1 MKRKLFVAALV
12 LILAL
17 AMLPSFALADGPVAT
32 VNGVSY
38 NSVGEALTAA
48 LSAGSNVGTANI
60 QLLADIEGTA
70 DAGIQIPAGVTVV
83 IDLNGH
89 ALVGKNASSFV
100 VNYGNLTI
108 NDSTAAE
115 GDHGIGTGRI
125 YTTDIAAQGRAAV
138 VNYGTLVIN
147 GGIFG
152 DKNTD
157 KTDAND
163 VQRGNAVRNYGVA
176 TINGGAFTCCDNY
189 TNGGYAY
196 AIANGNEDYDNAAMT
211 INYATVYG
219 SINGL
224 IAADGGTLT
233 VKDGSYTLGD
243 GTETN
248 LWRVV
253 YTSGNGVVNIDGG
266 NYVRN
271 VNNSLAFFGN
281 YGNGAINVA
290 GGSFSNPKNNVIYVD
305 QGEVNISK
313 GNFENKLTAAAS
325 VTSVLVTG
333 GTFKNSEGL
342 DNFIS
347 KSATTSIDGSTTTV
361 TLKPSDD
368 AVASIERGD
377 QTLYYTSLNDAVAEA
392 RDGEMVEVLK
402 SISIDKALEI
412 KNNITIDGNGNT
424 VTANECVGLYIKAD
438 LRKLTVTDLTLKG
451 VLPEGS
457 LAGEGGTGSYMG
469 IGTYNDCFGV
479 GDLQLTNVT
488 IDGFSYG
495 LYFGINPSGSTTD
508 INNNPVSVTAN
519 NLTVQ
524 NCYIKGAY
532 FEKLTDSTFT
542 SCKFVNNGTD
552 EAKVESGFRTWM
564 CGVDINLKNGSYKDI
579 SFVGCTFTNN
589 GANSGTALLIK
600 ARDDSYGETTSLDG
614 VTVSG
619 CTFSG
624 NHGTAPVI
632 LGEPGKGNKTPVNVS
647 IQSDVKYTN
656 NVAAASNFTVT
667 FNSNGGTEY
676 ATQLVAAD
684 SEITLPT
691 PTKSGYIFLGWRCG
705 ENTYN
710 AGATVKVTAD
720 MAFSAVWGNLPDV
733 KPDTKPDQPV
743 VTEFPFYD
751 VAASAWYYDAV
762 KYVYDKG
769 LMDGVDT
776 HEFAPNA
783 TLTRAMVWTILA
795 RAEGVDTTGGASW
808 YAKAQEWAVAKGVSD
823 GENPN
828 AAITRQE
835 LVTMLY
841 RLAGSPTVTG
851 SLTAPDASSVSSW
864 AKDAMLWAMNLGL
877 VEGDENGAVTPTA
890 TATRAQAA
898 ALIMRYTAK

>member
-12 LILAL
+12 LILTL
-17 AMLPSFALADGPVAT
+17 AMLPSFALADGPLDQLKADIAAAPANGTETRVELTGNITDFKTDDIITIQEGQNIVLDMNGYTITVADDFSGRPLVNNGTLTMTGNGTIDSSDSMYGGLGAINNYGTLTIENGTYKGHIYANGAALYNRAGGTATINDGNFWGCAAVNSDGVIT
-32 VNGVSY
+32 VNGGTFETTSCNQTVDPTGKKHWAYCFISSGTLYFNDGNVTGVQGGLAINNGYAEVKGGTFKTTTCEHTPNGSASY
-38 NSVGEALTAA
+38 YALYIAGEEGEVEAHISGGTYTSAYQVAVLCGNDNPGGDGGINAKATAYISGGTFTGGTGVKGQA
-48 LSAGSNVGTANI
+48 LSAG
-60 QLLADIEGTA
+60 
-70 DAGIQIPAGVTVV
+70 
-83 IDLNGH
+83 
-89 ALVGKNASSFV
+89 
-100 VNYGNLTI
+100 
-108 NDSTAAE
+108 
-115 GDHGIGTGRI
+115 
-125 YTTDIAAQGRAAV
+125 
-138 VNYGTLVIN
+138 
-147 GGIFG
+147 
-152 DKNTD
+152 KNTGD
-157 KTDAND
+157 P
-163 VQRGNAVRNYGVA
+163 
-176 TINGGAFTCCDNY
+176 
-189 TNGGYAY
+189 
-196 AIANGNEDYDNAAMT
+196 
-211 INYATVYG
+211 
-219 SINGL
+219 L
-224 IAADGGTLT
+224 I
-233 VKDGSYTLGD
+233 
-243 GTETN
+243 
-248 LWRVV
+248 
-253 YTSGNGVVNIDGG
+253 
-266 NYVRN
+266 
-271 VNNSLAFFGN
+271 
-281 YGNGAINVA
+281 
-290 GGSFSNPKNNVIYVD
+290 
-305 QGEVNISK
+305 
-313 GNFENKLTAAAS
+313 
-325 VTSVLVTG
+325 TG
-333 GTFKNSEGL
+333 GTFSS
-342 DNFIS
+342 DVSTYVS
-347 KSATTSIDGSTTTV
+347 KSAAISTDSGKTVV
-361 TLKPSDD
+361 TLKPSDN
-368 AVASIERGD
+368 AVASVVKNG

-392 RDGEMVEVLK
+392 RDGETVEVLE
-402 SISIDKALEI
+402 STTISSALEI

-424 VTANECVGLYIKAD
+424 VTADKCVGLYIKAD

-451 VLPEGS
+451 VLPDGS
-457 LAGEGGTGSYMG
+457 LAGEGGTGSFMG
-469 IGTYNDCFGV
+469 IGTYNGCYGV

-488 IDGFSYG
+488 VDGFSYG
-495 LYFGINPSGSTTD
+495 LYFGKNPAGG
-508 INNNPVSVTAN
+508 IGPYNENPVSVTAN

-552 EAKVESGFRTWM
+552 ETKVESGFRTWM
-564 CGVDINLKNGSYKDI
+564 CGVDINLKNGSYKNI

-600 ARDDSYGETTSLDG
+600 ARDDGNYGKTTSLDG
-614 VTVSG
+614 ATVSG

-624 NHGTAPVI
+624 NNGTTPVVI
-632 LGEPGKGNKTPVNVS
+632 GEPNANNKTPVNVS
-647 IQSDVKYTN
+647 IQSDVKYTS

-691 PTKSGYIFLGWRCG
+691 PSKSGYIFLGWRCG

-733 KPDTKPDQPV
+733 KPDTKPDEPV

-795 RAEGVDTTGGASW
+795 RAEGVDTTGGSTW
-808 YAKAQEWAVAKGVSD
+808 YAKAQEWVVAKGVSD

>member
-17 AMLPSFALADGPVAT
+17 AMLPSFALADGPLYQLKADIAAAPTNGAETRVELIGNITDFKTDDIITIQEGQNIVLDMNGYTITVADDFSGRPLVNNGTLTMTGNGTIDSSDSMYGGLGAINNYGTLTIENGTYKGHIYANGAALYNRAGGTATINDGNFWGCAAVNSDGVIT
-32 VNGVSY
+32 VNGGTFETTSCNQTVDPTGKKHWAYCFISSGTLYFNDGNVTGVQGGLAINNGYAEVKGGTFKTTTCEHTPNGSASY
-38 NSVGEALTAA
+38 YALYIAGEEGEVEAHISGGTYTSAYQVAVLCGNDNPGGDGGINAKATAYISGGTFTGGTGVKGQA
-48 LSAGSNVGTANI
+48 LSAG
-60 QLLADIEGTA
+60 
-70 DAGIQIPAGVTVV
+70 
-83 IDLNGH
+83 
-89 ALVGKNASSFV
+89 
-100 VNYGNLTI
+100 
-108 NDSTAAE
+108 
-115 GDHGIGTGRI
+115 
-125 YTTDIAAQGRAAV
+125 
-138 VNYGTLVIN
+138 
-147 GGIFG
+147 
-152 DKNTD
+152 KNTGD
-157 KTDAND
+157 P
-163 VQRGNAVRNYGVA
+163 
-176 TINGGAFTCCDNY
+176 
-189 TNGGYAY
+189 
-196 AIANGNEDYDNAAMT
+196 
-211 INYATVYG
+211 
-219 SINGL
+219 L
-224 IAADGGTLT
+224 I
-233 VKDGSYTLGD
+233 
-243 GTETN
+243 
-248 LWRVV
+248 
-253 YTSGNGVVNIDGG
+253 
-266 NYVRN
+266 
-271 VNNSLAFFGN
+271 
-281 YGNGAINVA
+281 
-290 GGSFSNPKNNVIYVD
+290 
-305 QGEVNISK
+305 
-313 GNFENKLTAAAS
+313 
-325 VTSVLVTG
+325 TG
-333 GTFKNSEGL
+333 GTFSS
-342 DNFIS
+342 DVSTYVS
-347 KSATTSIDGSTTTV
+347 KSAAISTDSGKTVV
-361 TLKPSDD
+361 TLKPSDN
-368 AVASIERGD
+368 AVASVVKNG

-392 RDGEMVEVLK
+392 RDGETVEVLE
-402 SISIDKALEI
+402 STTISSALEI

-424 VTANECVGLYIKAD
+424 VTADKCVGLYIKAD
-438 LRKLTVTDLTLKG
+438 LSKLTVTDLTLKG

-457 LAGEGGTGSYMG
+457 LAGEGGTGSFMG
-469 IGTYNDCFGV
+469 IGTYNGCYGV

-495 LYFGINPSGSTTD
+495 LYFGKNPAGG
-508 INNNPVSVTAN
+508 NGPYNENPVSVTAN

-542 SCKFVNNGTD
+542 SCKFLNNGTD
-552 EAKVESGFRTWM
+552 DTKVESGFRTWM
-564 CGVDINLKNGSYKDI
+564 CGVDINLKNGSYKNI

-600 ARDDSYGETTSLDG
+600 ARDDGNYGETTSLDG
-614 VTVSG
+614 ATVSG
-619 CTFSG
+619 CTFAN
-624 NHGTAPVI
+624 NHGTTPVI

-647 IQSDVKYTN
+647 IQSDVKYTS

-676 ATQLVAAD
+676 ATQLVEAD
-684 SEITLPT
+684 SEIILPT
-691 PTKSGYIFLGWRCG
+691 PSKSGYIFLGWRCG

-795 RAEGVDTTGGASW
+795 RAEGVDTTGGSTW
-808 YAKAQEWAVAKGVSD
+808 YAKAQEWVVAKGVSD

>member
-48 LSAGSNVGTANI
+48 LSAGSNGGTANI

-115 GDHGIGTGRI
+115 GDHGVGTGRI
-125 YTTDIAAQGRAAV
+125 YTTDTDDQGRHAV

-157 KTDAND
+157 QTDAND

-271 VNNSLAFFGN
+271 CSTGYGFFGGDIN
-281 YGNGAINVA
+281 IFGGNFVEN
-290 GGSFSNPKNNVIYVD
+290 KHNNGIVID
-305 QGEVNISK
+305 SGNVNI
-313 GNFENKLTAAAS
+313 F
-325 VTSVLVTG
+325 G
-333 GTFKNSEGL
+333 GTFNSKVSISSNVPVLITGGDFSDFTGL
-342 DNFIS
+342 NSFVS
-347 KSATTSIDGSTTTV
+347 GAATTTTDSGKTVV
-361 TLKPSDD
+361 TLKPSDN
-368 AVASIERGD
+368 AVASVVKNG
-377 QTLYYTSLNDAVAEA
+377 QPLYYTSLNDAVAEA
-392 RDGEMVEVLK
+392 RDGETVEVLK

-424 VTANECVGLYIKAD
+424 VTADECVGLYIKAN
-438 LRKLTVTDLTLKG
+438 LSKLTVTELTLKG
-451 VLPEGS
+451 VLESGVQ
-457 LAGEGGTGSYMG
+457 ANDGTGSYMG

-479 GDLQLTNVT
+479 GALQLTNVT

-495 LYFGINPSGSTTD
+495 LYFGKNPAGG
-508 INNNPVSVTAN
+508 NGPYNENPVSVTAN

-552 EAKVESGFRTWM
+552 ETKVESGFRTWM
-564 CGVDINLKNGSYKDI
+564 CGVDINLKNGSYKNI

-600 ARDDSYGETTSLDG
+600 ARDDGNYGKTTSLDG
-614 VTVSG
+614 ATVSG
-619 CTFSG
+619 CTFTN
-624 NHGTAPVI
+624 NHGTTPVVI
-632 LGEPGKGNKTPVNVS
+632 GEPGKVNKTPVNVS

-676 ATQLVAAD
+676 ATQLVEAG

-691 PTKSGYIFLGWRCG
+691 PSKSGYIFLGWRCG

-795 RAEGVDTTGGASW
+795 RAEGVDTTGGSSW
-808 YAKAQEWAVAKGVSD
+808 YAKAQEWVVAKGVSD

-851 SLTAPDASSVSSW
+851 SLTAPDASGVSSW

>member
-17 AMLPSFALADGPVAT
+17 AMLPSFALADGPLDQLKADIAAAPANGTETRVELTGNITDFKTDDIITIQEGQNIVLDMNGYSITVADDFSGRPLVNNGTLTMTGNGTIDSSDSIYGGLGAINNFGTLTIENGTYKGHIYANGAALYNRAGGTATINDGNFWGCAAVNSDGVIT
-32 VNGVSY
+32 VNGGTFETTSCNQTVDPTGKKHWAYCFISSGTLYFNDGNVTGVQGGLAINNGYAEVKGGTFKTTTCEHTPNGSASY
-38 NSVGEALTAA
+38 YALYIAGEEGEVEAHISGGTYTSAYQVAVLCGNDNPGGDGGINAKATAYISGGTFTGGTGVKGQA
-48 LSAGSNVGTANI
+48 LSAG
-60 QLLADIEGTA
+60 
-70 DAGIQIPAGVTVV
+70 
-83 IDLNGH
+83 
-89 ALVGKNASSFV
+89 
-100 VNYGNLTI
+100 
-108 NDSTAAE
+108 
-115 GDHGIGTGRI
+115 
-125 YTTDIAAQGRAAV
+125 
-138 VNYGTLVIN
+138 
-147 GGIFG
+147 
-152 DKNTD
+152 KNTGD
-157 KTDAND
+157 P
-163 VQRGNAVRNYGVA
+163 
-176 TINGGAFTCCDNY
+176 
-189 TNGGYAY
+189 
-196 AIANGNEDYDNAAMT
+196 
-211 INYATVYG
+211 
-219 SINGL
+219 L
-224 IAADGGTLT
+224 I
-233 VKDGSYTLGD
+233 
-243 GTETN
+243 
-248 LWRVV
+248 
-253 YTSGNGVVNIDGG
+253 
-266 NYVRN
+266 
-271 VNNSLAFFGN
+271 
-281 YGNGAINVA
+281 
-290 GGSFSNPKNNVIYVD
+290 
-305 QGEVNISK
+305 
-313 GNFENKLTAAAS
+313 
-325 VTSVLVTG
+325 TG
-333 GTFKNSEGL
+333 GTFSS
-342 DNFIS
+342 DVSTYVS
-347 KSATTSIDGSTTTV
+347 KSAAISTDSGKTVV
-361 TLKPSDD
+361 TLKPSDN
-368 AVASIERGD
+368 AVASVVKNG

-392 RDGEMVEVLK
+392 RDGETVEVLE
-402 SISIDKALEI
+402 STTISSALEI

-424 VTANECVGLYIKAD
+424 VTADKCVGLYLKAD
-438 LRKLTVTDLTLKG
+438 LSKLTVTDLTLKG

-457 LAGEGGTGSYMG
+457 LAGEGGTGSFMG
-469 IGTYNDCFGV
+469 IGTYNGCYGV

-495 LYFGINPSGSTTD
+495 LYFGKNPAGG
-508 INNNPVSVTAN
+508 NGPYNENPVSVTAN

-542 SCKFVNNGTD
+542 SCKFLNNGTD
-552 EAKVESGFRTWM
+552 DTKVESGFRTWM
-564 CGVDINLKNGSYKDI
+564 CGVDINLKNGSYKNI

-600 ARDDSYGETTSLDG
+600 ARDDGNYGETTSLDG
-614 VTVSG
+614 ATVSG
-619 CTFSG
+619 CTFAN
-624 NHGTAPVI
+624 NHGTTPVI

-647 IQSDVKYTN
+647 IQSDVKYTS

-676 ATQLVAAD
+676 ATQLVEAD
-684 SEITLPT
+684 SEIILPT
-691 PTKSGYIFLGWRCG
+691 PSKSGYIFLGWRCG

-795 RAEGVDTTGGASW
+795 RAEGVDTTGGSSW
-808 YAKAQEWAVAKGVSD
+808 YAKAQEWVVAKGVSD

-851 SLTAPDASSVSSW
+851 SLTAPDASSVSNW

-898 ALIMRYTAK
+898 ALIMRYTTK

>member
-17 AMLPSFALADGPVAT
+17 AMLPSFALAEGPLDQLKADLAAAPTNGAETRVELTGNITDFTTDDIITIQEGQNIVLDMNGYSITVADDFSGRPLVNNGTLTMTGNGTIDSSDSMYGGLGAINNYGTLTIENGTYKGHIYANGAALYNRAGGTATINDGNFWGCAAVNSDGVIT
-32 VNGVSY
+32 VNGGTFETTSCNQTVDPTGKKHWAYCFISSGTLYFNDGNVTGVQGGLAINNGYAEVKGGTFKTTTCEHTPNGSASY
-38 NSVGEALTAA
+38 YALYIAGEEGEVEAHISGGTYTSAYQVAVLCGNDNPGGDGGINAKATAYISGGTFTGGTGVKGQA
-48 LSAGSNVGTANI
+48 LSAG
-60 QLLADIEGTA
+60 
-70 DAGIQIPAGVTVV
+70 
-83 IDLNGH
+83 
-89 ALVGKNASSFV
+89 
-100 VNYGNLTI
+100 
-108 NDSTAAE
+108 
-115 GDHGIGTGRI
+115 
-125 YTTDIAAQGRAAV
+125 
-138 VNYGTLVIN
+138 
-147 GGIFG
+147 
-152 DKNTD
+152 KNTGD
-157 KTDAND
+157 P
-163 VQRGNAVRNYGVA
+163 
-176 TINGGAFTCCDNY
+176 
-189 TNGGYAY
+189 
-196 AIANGNEDYDNAAMT
+196 
-211 INYATVYG
+211 
-219 SINGL
+219 L
-224 IAADGGTLT
+224 I
-233 VKDGSYTLGD
+233 
-243 GTETN
+243 
-248 LWRVV
+248 
-253 YTSGNGVVNIDGG
+253 
-266 NYVRN
+266 
-271 VNNSLAFFGN
+271 
-281 YGNGAINVA
+281 
-290 GGSFSNPKNNVIYVD
+290 
-305 QGEVNISK
+305 
-313 GNFENKLTAAAS
+313 
-325 VTSVLVTG
+325 TG
-333 GTFKNSEGL
+333 GTFSS
-342 DNFIS
+342 DVSTYVS
-347 KSATTSIDGSTTTV
+347 KSAAISTDSGKTVV
-361 TLKPSDD
+361 TLKPSDN
-368 AVASIERGD
+368 AVASVVKNG

-392 RDGEMVEVLK
+392 RDGETVEVLE
-402 SISIDKALEI
+402 STTISSALEI

-424 VTANECVGLYIKAD
+424 VTADKCVGLYIKAD

-451 VLPEGS
+451 VLPDGS
-457 LAGEGGTGSYMG
+457 LAGEGGTGSFMG
-469 IGTYNDCFGV
+469 IGTYNGCYGV

-488 IDGFSYG
+488 VDGFSYG
-495 LYFGINPSGSTTD
+495 LYFGKNPAGG
-508 INNNPVSVTAN
+508 IGPYNENPVSVTAN

-542 SCKFVNNGTD
+542 SCKFLNNGTD
-552 EAKVESGFRTWM
+552 DTKVESGFRTWM
-564 CGVDINLKNGSYKDI
+564 CGVDINLKNGSYKNI

-600 ARDDSYGETTSLDG
+600 ARDDGNYGETTSLDG
-614 VTVSG
+614 ATVSG
-619 CTFSG
+619 CTFAN
-624 NHGTAPVI
+624 NHGTTPVI

-647 IQSDVKYTN
+647 IQSDVKYTS

-676 ATQLVAAD
+676 ATQLVEAD
-684 SEITLPT
+684 SEIILPT
-691 PTKSGYIFLGWRCG
+691 PSKSGYIFLGWRCG

-795 RAEGVDTTGGASW
+795 RAEGVDTTGGSTW
-808 YAKAQEWAVAKGVSD
+808 YAKAQEWVVAKGVSD

>member
-17 AMLPSFALADGPVAT
+17 AMLPSFALADGP
-32 VNGVSY
+32 
-38 NSVGEALTAA
+38 LD
-48 LSAGSNVGTANI
+48 
-60 QLLADIEGTA
+60 QLKA
-70 DAGIQIPAGVTVV
+70 
-83 IDLNGH
+83 
-89 ALVGKNASSFV
+89 
-100 VNYGNLTI
+100 
-108 NDSTAAE
+108 
-115 GDHGIGTGRI
+115 
-125 YTTDIAAQGRAAV
+125 DIAAAPANGTETRVELTGNITDFTTDDIITIQEGQNIVLDMNGYSITVADDFTGRPL
-138 VNYGTLVIN
+138 VNYGTLTMTGNGTIDSSNSTYGGYGAIN
-147 GGIFG
+147 
-152 DKNTD
+152 
-157 KTDAND
+157 
-163 VQRGNAVRNYGVA
+163 NYGTLTIENGTYKGHIYADGAALYNRAGGTA
-176 TINGGAFTCCDNY
+176 TINDGYFWGCAAVNSDGVITV
-189 TNGGYAY
+189 NGGTFETTSCNKTVDSTGKKHWAY
-196 AIANGNEDYDNAAMT
+196 CFISSGTLYFNDGN
-211 INYATVYG
+211 VSG
-219 SINGL
+219 VQGGLSINNGYAEVKGGTFKTTTCEHTPNGSASYYAL
-224 IAADGGTLT
+224 YIAGEEGEVEAHISGGTYTSAYQVAVLCGNDNTGGDGGINAKATAYISGGTFTGGTGVNGKALAA
-233 VKDGSYTLGD
+233 GD
-243 GTETN
+243 NTGDP
-248 LWRVV
+248 L
-253 YTSGNGVVNIDGG
+253 I
-266 NYVRN
+266 
-271 VNNSLAFFGN
+271 
-281 YGNGAINVA
+281 
-290 GGSFSNPKNNVIYVD
+290 
-305 QGEVNISK
+305 
-313 GNFENKLTAAAS
+313 
-325 VTSVLVTG
+325 TG
-333 GTFKNSEGL
+333 GTFSS
-342 DNFIS
+342 DVSTYVS
-347 KSATTSIDGSTTTV
+347 KSATASSESGKTTV
-361 TLKPSDD
+361 TLNNADN
-368 AVASIERGD
+368 AVASVVKNG

-392 RDGEMVEVLK
+392 RDGETVEVLE
-402 SISIDKALEI
+402 STTIDKALEI

-424 VTANECVGLYIKAD
+424 VTADECVGLYIKAN
-438 LRKLTVTDLTLKG
+438 LSKLTVTDLTLKG
-451 VLPEGS
+451 VLPNGS

-552 EAKVESGFRTWM
+552 ETKVESGFRTWM
-564 CGVDINLKNGSYKDI
+564 CGVDINLKNGNYENI
-579 SFVGCTFTNN
+579 SFIGCTFTNN

-600 ARDDSYGETTSLDG
+600 ARDDGNYGETTSLDG
-614 VTVSG
+614 ATVSG

-624 NHGTAPVI
+624 NNGTTPVVI
-632 LGEPGKGNKTPVNVS
+632 GEPNANNKTPVNVS

-691 PTKSGYIFLGWRCG
+691 PSKSGYIFLGWRCG
-705 ENTYN
+705 ENTYS

-733 KPDTKPDQPV
+733 KPDTTPDEPV

-769 LMDGVDT
+769 LMEGVDT

-808 YAKAQEWAVAKGVSD
+808 YAKAQEWVVAKGVSD

-841 RLAGSPTVTG
+841 RLAGSPSVTG

>member
-17 AMLPSFALADGPVAT
+17 AMLPSFALADGPLYQLKADIAAAPANGTETRVELTGNITDFKTDDIITIQEGQNIVLDMNGYSITVADDFSGRPLVNNGTLTMTGNGTIDSSDSMYGGLGAINNYGTLTIENGTYKGHIYANGAALYNRAGGTATINDGNFWGCAAVNSDGVIT
-32 VNGVSY
+32 VNGGTFETTSCNQTVDPTGKKHWAYCFISSGTLYFNDGNVTGVQGGLAINNGYAEVKGGTFKTTTCEHTPNGSASY
-38 NSVGEALTAA
+38 YALYIAGEEGEVEAHISGGTYTSAYQVAVLCGNDNPGGDGGINAKATAYISGGTFTGGTGVKGQA
-48 LSAGSNVGTANI
+48 LSAG
-60 QLLADIEGTA
+60 
-70 DAGIQIPAGVTVV
+70 
-83 IDLNGH
+83 
-89 ALVGKNASSFV
+89 
-100 VNYGNLTI
+100 
-108 NDSTAAE
+108 
-115 GDHGIGTGRI
+115 
-125 YTTDIAAQGRAAV
+125 
-138 VNYGTLVIN
+138 
-147 GGIFG
+147 
-152 DKNTD
+152 KNTGD
-157 KTDAND
+157 P
-163 VQRGNAVRNYGVA
+163 
-176 TINGGAFTCCDNY
+176 
-189 TNGGYAY
+189 
-196 AIANGNEDYDNAAMT
+196 
-211 INYATVYG
+211 
-219 SINGL
+219 L
-224 IAADGGTLT
+224 I
-233 VKDGSYTLGD
+233 
-243 GTETN
+243 
-248 LWRVV
+248 
-253 YTSGNGVVNIDGG
+253 
-266 NYVRN
+266 
-271 VNNSLAFFGN
+271 
-281 YGNGAINVA
+281 
-290 GGSFSNPKNNVIYVD
+290 
-305 QGEVNISK
+305 
-313 GNFENKLTAAAS
+313 
-325 VTSVLVTG
+325 TG
-333 GTFKNSEGL
+333 GTFSS
-342 DNFIS
+342 DVSTYVS
-347 KSATTSIDGSTTTV
+347 KSAAISTDSGKTVV
-361 TLKPSDD
+361 TLKPSDN
-368 AVASIERGD
+368 AVASVVKNG

-392 RDGEMVEVLK
+392 GDGETVEVLK

-424 VTANECVGLYIKAD
+424 VTADKCVGLYIKAD
-438 LRKLTVTDLTLKG
+438 LSKLTVTDLTLKG

-457 LAGEGGTGSYMG
+457 LAGEGGTGSFMG

-495 LYFGINPSGSTTD
+495 LYFGINPAGSTTD
-508 INNNPVSVTAN
+508 INSNPVSVTAN

-542 SCKFVNNGTD
+542 SCKFLNNGTD
-552 EAKVESGFRTWM
+552 ETKVESGFRTWM
-564 CGVDINLKNGSYKDI
+564 CGVDINLKNGSYKNI

-600 ARDDSYGETTSLDG
+600 ARDDGKYGETTSLDG
-614 VTVSG
+614 ATVSG

-624 NHGTAPVI
+624 NNGTTPVVI
-632 LGEPGKGNKTPVNVS
+632 GEPGKVNKTPVNVS
-647 IQSDVKYTN
+647 IQSDVKYTS

-676 ATQLVAAD
+676 ATQLVEAG

-710 AGATVKVTAD
+710 AGATVKVTSD

-733 KPDTKPDQPV
+733 KPDTKPDEPV

-841 RLAGSPTVTG
+841 RLAGSPSVTG

>member
-17 AMLPSFALADGPVAT
+17 AMLPSFALADGPLDQLKADIAAAPANGTETRVELTGNITDFKTDDIITIQEGQNIVLDMNGYSITVADDFSGRPLVNNGTLTMTGNGTIDSSDSMYGGLGAINNYGTLTIENGTYKGHIYANGAALYNRAGGTATINDGNFWGCAAVNSDGVIT
-32 VNGVSY
+32 VNGGTFETTSCNQTVDPTGKKHWAYCFISSGTLYFNDGNVTGVQGGLAINNGYAEVKGGTFKTTTCEHTPNGSASY
-38 NSVGEALTAA
+38 YALYIAGEEGEVEAHISGGTYTSAYQVAVLCGNDNPGGDGGINAKATAYISGGTFTGGTGVKGQA
-48 LSAGSNVGTANI
+48 LSAG
-60 QLLADIEGTA
+60 
-70 DAGIQIPAGVTVV
+70 
-83 IDLNGH
+83 
-89 ALVGKNASSFV
+89 
-100 VNYGNLTI
+100 
-108 NDSTAAE
+108 
-115 GDHGIGTGRI
+115 
-125 YTTDIAAQGRAAV
+125 
-138 VNYGTLVIN
+138 
-147 GGIFG
+147 
-152 DKNTD
+152 KNTGD
-157 KTDAND
+157 P
-163 VQRGNAVRNYGVA
+163 
-176 TINGGAFTCCDNY
+176 
-189 TNGGYAY
+189 
-196 AIANGNEDYDNAAMT
+196 
-211 INYATVYG
+211 
-219 SINGL
+219 L
-224 IAADGGTLT
+224 I
-233 VKDGSYTLGD
+233 
-243 GTETN
+243 
-248 LWRVV
+248 
-253 YTSGNGVVNIDGG
+253 
-266 NYVRN
+266 
-271 VNNSLAFFGN
+271 
-281 YGNGAINVA
+281 
-290 GGSFSNPKNNVIYVD
+290 
-305 QGEVNISK
+305 
-313 GNFENKLTAAAS
+313 
-325 VTSVLVTG
+325 TG
-333 GTFKNSEGL
+333 GTFSS
-342 DNFIS
+342 DVSTYVS
-347 KSATTSIDGSTTTV
+347 KSAAISTDSGKTVV
-361 TLKPSDD
+361 TLKPSDN
-368 AVASIERGD
+368 AVASVVKNG

-392 RDGEMVEVLK
+392 RDGETVEVLE
-402 SISIDKALEI
+402 STTISSALEI

-424 VTANECVGLYIKAD
+424 VTADKCVGLYIKAD
-438 LRKLTVTDLTLKG
+438 LSKLTVTDLTLKG

-457 LAGEGGTGSYMG
+457 LAGEGGTGSFMG
-469 IGTYNDCFGV
+469 IGTYNGCYGV

-495 LYFGINPSGSTTD
+495 LYFGKNPAGG
-508 INNNPVSVTAN
+508 NGPYNENPVSVTAN

-542 SCKFVNNGTD
+542 SCKFLNNGTD
-552 EAKVESGFRTWM
+552 DTKVESGFRTWM
-564 CGVDINLKNGSYKDI
+564 CGVDINLKNGSYKNI

-600 ARDDSYGETTSLDG
+600 ARDDGNYGETTSLDG
-614 VTVSG
+614 ATVSG
-619 CTFSG
+619 CTFAN
-624 NHGTAPVI
+624 NHGTTPVI

-647 IQSDVKYTN
+647 IQSDVKYTS

-676 ATQLVAAD
+676 ATQLVEAS

-691 PTKSGYIFLGWRCG
+691 PSKSGYIFLGWRCG

-769 LMDGVDT
+769 LIDGVDT

-808 YAKAQEWAVAKGVSD
+808 YAKAQEWVVAKGVSD

-841 RLAGSPTVTG
+841 RLAGSPSVTG

>member
-17 AMLPSFALADGPVAT
+17 AMLPSFALADGPLDQLKADIAAAPANGTETRVELTGNITDFKTDDIITIQEGQNIVLDMNGYSITVADDFSGRPLVNNGTLTMTGNGTIDSSDSMYGGLGAINNYGTLTIENGTYKGHIYANGAALYNRAGGTATINDGNFWGCAAVNSDGVIT
-32 VNGVSY
+32 VNGGTFETTSCNQTVDPTGKKHWAYCFISSGTLYFNDGNVTGVQGGLAINNGYAEVKGGTFKTTTCEHTPNGSASY
-38 NSVGEALTAA
+38 YALYIAGEEGEVEAHISGGTYTSAYQVAVLCGNDNPGGDGGINAKATAYISGGTFTGGTGVKGQA
-48 LSAGSNVGTANI
+48 LSAG
-60 QLLADIEGTA
+60 
-70 DAGIQIPAGVTVV
+70 
-83 IDLNGH
+83 
-89 ALVGKNASSFV
+89 
-100 VNYGNLTI
+100 
-108 NDSTAAE
+108 
-115 GDHGIGTGRI
+115 
-125 YTTDIAAQGRAAV
+125 
-138 VNYGTLVIN
+138 
-147 GGIFG
+147 
-152 DKNTD
+152 KNTGD
-157 KTDAND
+157 P
-163 VQRGNAVRNYGVA
+163 
-176 TINGGAFTCCDNY
+176 
-189 TNGGYAY
+189 
-196 AIANGNEDYDNAAMT
+196 
-211 INYATVYG
+211 
-219 SINGL
+219 L
-224 IAADGGTLT
+224 I
-233 VKDGSYTLGD
+233 
-243 GTETN
+243 
-248 LWRVV
+248 
-253 YTSGNGVVNIDGG
+253 
-266 NYVRN
+266 
-271 VNNSLAFFGN
+271 
-281 YGNGAINVA
+281 
-290 GGSFSNPKNNVIYVD
+290 
-305 QGEVNISK
+305 
-313 GNFENKLTAAAS
+313 
-325 VTSVLVTG
+325 TG
-333 GTFKNSEGL
+333 GTFSS
-342 DNFIS
+342 DVSTYVS
-347 KSATTSIDGSTTTV
+347 KSAAISTDSGKTVV
-361 TLKPSDD
+361 TLKPSDN
-368 AVASIERGD
+368 AVASVVKNG

-392 RDGEMVEVLK
+392 RDGETVEVLE
-402 SISIDKALEI
+402 STTISSALEV

-424 VTANECVGLYIKAD
+424 VTADKCVGLYIKAD

-457 LAGEGGTGSYMG
+457 LAGEGGTGSFMG
-469 IGTYNDCFGV
+469 IGTYNGCYGV

-488 IDGFSYG
+488 VDGFSYG
-495 LYFGINPSGSTTD
+495 LYFGKNPAGG
-508 INNNPVSVTAN
+508 IGPYNENPVSVTAN

-542 SCKFVNNGTD
+542 SCKFLNNGTD
-552 EAKVESGFRTWM
+552 DTKVESGFRTWM
-564 CGVDINLKNGSYKDI
+564 CGVDINLKNGSYKNI

-600 ARDDSYGETTSLDG
+600 ARDDGNYGETTSLDG
-614 VTVSG
+614 ATVSG
-619 CTFSG
+619 CTFAN
-624 NHGTAPVI
+624 NHGTTPVI

-647 IQSDVKYTN
+647 IQSDVKYTS

-676 ATQLVAAD
+676 ATQLVEAD
-684 SEITLPT
+684 SEIILPT
-691 PTKSGYIFLGWRCG
+691 PSKSGYIFLGWRCG

-795 RAEGVDTTGGASW
+795 RAEGVDTTGGSSW
-808 YAKAQEWAVAKGVSD
+808 YAKAQEWVVAKGVSD

-851 SLTAPDASSVSSW
+851 SLTAPDASSVSNW

>member
-1 MKRKLFVAALV
+1 MKRKFFVAALV
-12 LILAL
+12 LVLAL
-17 AMLPSFALADGPVAT
+17 ATLPSFALADGPVAT

-38 NSVGEALTAA
+38 NSVDEALTAA
-48 LSAGSNVGTANI
+48 LSAGSNGGTANI

-70 DAGIQIPAGVTVV
+70 DAGLQIPAGVTVI

-115 GDHGIGTGRI
+115 GSHGVGAGRI
-125 YTTDIAAQGRAAV
+125 YTTDIDAQGRHAV

-189 TNGGYAY
+189 TNSGYAY
-196 AIANGNEDYDNAAMT
+196 AIANGSASYPDATMT

-253 YTSGNGVVNIDGG
+253 YTSGNGVVNIEGG
-266 NYVRN
+266 RYARN
-271 VNNSLAFFGN
+271 VNNTYGFFG
-281 YGNGAINVA
+281 GTV
-290 GGSFSNPKNNVIYVD
+290 S
-305 QGEVNISK
+305 ISG
-313 GNFENKLTAAAS
+313 GNFTESDNNGINIDFGTVDISGGEFNGTITTGNSTDLAI
-325 VTSVLVTG
+325 VG
-333 GTFKNSEGL
+333 GTFSS
-342 DNFIS
+342 DVSTYVS
-347 KSATTSIDGSTTTV
+347 KSAAISTEGDKTV
-361 TLKPSDD
+361 VTPNKSDD
-368 AVASIERGD
+368 AVASIERGGK
-377 QTLYYTSLNDAVAEA
+377 TLYYTTLNYAVAEA
-392 RDGEMVEVLK
+392 RDGETVKVLE
-402 SISIDKALEI
+402 STTVSSALKI
-412 KNNITIDGNGNT
+412 KNSITIDGNGNT
-424 VTANECVGLYIKAD
+424 VTANECVGLNIKAD
-438 LRKLTVTDLTLKG
+438 LSKLTVTDLTLQG
-451 VLPEGS
+451 VLGTDNKAYE
-457 LAGEGGTGSYMG
+457 GTGSFMG
-469 IGTYNDCFGV
+469 IGTYDGCYGV
-479 GDLQLTNVT
+479 GDLQLNNVT
-488 IDGFSYG
+488 VDGFSYG
-495 LYFGINPSGSTTD
+495 LYFGINPAGGSGPYNES
-508 INNNPVSVTAN
+508 PVIVTAN

-552 EAKVESGFRTWM
+552 ETKVESGFRTWM
-564 CGVDINLKNGSYKDI
+564 CGVDINLKNGSYENI
-579 SFVGCTFTNN
+579 SFNSCTFTNN

-600 ARDDSYGETTSLDG
+600 ARDDSPYGENTSLDG
-614 VTVSG
+614 ATVYG

-624 NHGTAPVI
+624 NNGDSPIV

-647 IQSDVKYTN
+647 IQSDVKYTS

-667 FNSNGGTEY
+667 FNSNGSTEY

-691 PTKSGYIFLGWRCG
+691 PSKSGYIFLGWRCG
-705 ENTYN
+705 ENTYS

-720 MAFSAVWGNLPDV
+720 MAFTAVWANMPDV
-733 KPDTKPDQPV
+733 TPDEP
-743 VTEFPFYD
+743 EALPFTD
-751 VAASAWYYDAV
+751 VSGGAWYYGAV
-762 KYVYDKG
+762 CYVWENGIMEGVETDK
-769 LMDGVDT
+769 
-776 HEFAPNA
+776 FAPNSP
-783 TLTRAMVWTILA
+783 LTRAMVWAILA
-795 RAEGVDTTGGASW
+795 RLDGVEVSGDNWMTT
-808 YAKAQEWAVAKGVSD
+808 AQEWAVRSGVSD
-823 GENPN
+823 GENPTGY
-828 AAITRQE
+828 ITREQ
-835 LVTMLY
+835 LVTMLWRY
-841 RLAGSPTVTG
+841 AGGPVVDYALA
-851 SLTAPDASSVSSW
+851 APDADQISDW
-864 AKDAMLWAMNLGL
+864 ALEAMRWAASEGII
-877 VEGDENGAVTPTA
+877 EGDDLGNLNPAA
-890 TATRAQAA
+890 NSTRAHAA
-898 ALIMRYTAK
+898 AFMQRFQTAQN

>member
-17 AMLPSFALADGPVAT
+17 AMLPSFALADGPLDQLKADIAAAPANGAETRVELTGNITDFKTDDIITIQEGQNIVLDMNGYSITVADDFSGRPLVNNGTLTMTGNGTIDSSDSMYGGLGAINNYGTLTIENGTYKGHIYANGAALYNRAGGTATINDGNFWGCAAVNSDGVIT
-32 VNGVSY
+32 VNGGTFETTSCNQTVDPTGKKHWAYCFISSGTLYFNDGNVTGVQGGLAINNGYAEVKGGTFKTTTCEHTPNGSASY
-38 NSVGEALTAA
+38 YALYIAGEEGEVEAHISGGTYTSAYQVAVLCGNDNPGGDGGINAKATAYISGGTFTGGTGVKGQA
-48 LSAGSNVGTANI
+48 LSAG
-60 QLLADIEGTA
+60 
-70 DAGIQIPAGVTVV
+70 
-83 IDLNGH
+83 
-89 ALVGKNASSFV
+89 
-100 VNYGNLTI
+100 
-108 NDSTAAE
+108 
-115 GDHGIGTGRI
+115 
-125 YTTDIAAQGRAAV
+125 
-138 VNYGTLVIN
+138 
-147 GGIFG
+147 
-152 DKNTD
+152 KNTGD
-157 KTDAND
+157 P
-163 VQRGNAVRNYGVA
+163 
-176 TINGGAFTCCDNY
+176 
-189 TNGGYAY
+189 
-196 AIANGNEDYDNAAMT
+196 
-211 INYATVYG
+211 
-219 SINGL
+219 L
-224 IAADGGTLT
+224 I
-233 VKDGSYTLGD
+233 
-243 GTETN
+243 
-248 LWRVV
+248 
-253 YTSGNGVVNIDGG
+253 
-266 NYVRN
+266 
-271 VNNSLAFFGN
+271 
-281 YGNGAINVA
+281 
-290 GGSFSNPKNNVIYVD
+290 
-305 QGEVNISK
+305 
-313 GNFENKLTAAAS
+313 
-325 VTSVLVTG
+325 TG
-333 GTFKNSEGL
+333 GTFSS
-342 DNFIS
+342 DVSTYVS
-347 KSATTSIDGSTTTV
+347 KSAAISTDSGKTVV
-361 TLKPSDD
+361 TLKPSDN
-368 AVASIERGD
+368 AVASVVKNG

-392 RDGEMVEVLK
+392 GDGETVEVLK

-412 KNNITIDGNGNT
+412 KNNITIDGNGYT

-438 LRKLTVTDLTLKG
+438 LSKLTVTDLTLKG

-457 LAGEGGTGSYMG
+457 LAGEGGTGSFMG
-469 IGTYNDCFGV
+469 IGTYNGCYGV

-488 IDGFSYG
+488 VDGFSYG
-495 LYFGINPSGSTTD
+495 LYFGKNPAGG
-508 INNNPVSVTAN
+508 IGPYNENPVSVTAN

-552 EAKVESGFRTWM
+552 ETKVESGFRTWM
-564 CGVDINLKNGSYKDI
+564 CGVDINLKNGSYKNI

-600 ARDDSYGETTSLDG
+600 ARDDGNYGKTTSLDG
-614 VTVSG
+614 ATVSG

-624 NHGTAPVI
+624 NNGTTPVI

-647 IQSDVKYTN
+647 IQSDVKYTS

-676 ATQLVAAD
+676 ATQLVEAD
-684 SEITLPT
+684 SEIILPT
-691 PTKSGYIFLGWRCG
+691 PSKSGYIFLGWRCG

-795 RAEGVDTTGGASW
+795 RAEGVDTTGGSTW
-808 YAKAQEWAVAKGVSD
+808 YAKAQEWVVAKGVSD

>member
-17 AMLPSFALADGPVAT
+17 AMLPSFALADGPLDQLKADIAAAPANGTETRVELTGNITDFKTDDIITIQEGQNIVLDMNGYSITVADDFSGRPLVNNGTLTMTGNGTIDSSDSMYGGLGAINNYGTLTIENGTYKGHIYANGAALYNRTGGTATINDGNFWGCAAVNSDGVIT
-32 VNGVSY
+32 VNGGTFETTSCNQTVDPTGKKHWAYCFISSGTLYFNDGNVTGVQGGLAINNGYAEVKGGTFKTTTCEHTPNGSASY
-38 NSVGEALTAA
+38 YALYIAGEEGEVEAHISGGTYTSAYQVAVLCGNDNPGGDGGINAKATAYISGGTFTGGTGVKGQA
-48 LSAGSNVGTANI
+48 LSAG
-60 QLLADIEGTA
+60 
-70 DAGIQIPAGVTVV
+70 
-83 IDLNGH
+83 
-89 ALVGKNASSFV
+89 
-100 VNYGNLTI
+100 
-108 NDSTAAE
+108 
-115 GDHGIGTGRI
+115 
-125 YTTDIAAQGRAAV
+125 
-138 VNYGTLVIN
+138 
-147 GGIFG
+147 
-152 DKNTD
+152 KNTGD
-157 KTDAND
+157 P
-163 VQRGNAVRNYGVA
+163 
-176 TINGGAFTCCDNY
+176 
-189 TNGGYAY
+189 
-196 AIANGNEDYDNAAMT
+196 
-211 INYATVYG
+211 
-219 SINGL
+219 L
-224 IAADGGTLT
+224 I
-233 VKDGSYTLGD
+233 
-243 GTETN
+243 
-248 LWRVV
+248 
-253 YTSGNGVVNIDGG
+253 
-266 NYVRN
+266 
-271 VNNSLAFFGN
+271 
-281 YGNGAINVA
+281 
-290 GGSFSNPKNNVIYVD
+290 
-305 QGEVNISK
+305 
-313 GNFENKLTAAAS
+313 
-325 VTSVLVTG
+325 TG
-333 GTFKNSEGL
+333 GTFSS
-342 DNFIS
+342 DVSTYVS
-347 KSATTSIDGSTTTV
+347 KSAAISTDSGKTVV
-361 TLKPSDD
+361 TLKPSDN
-368 AVASIERGD
+368 AVASVVKNG

-392 RDGEMVEVLK
+392 RDGETVEVLE
-402 SISIDKALEI
+402 STTISSALEI

-424 VTANECVGLYIKAD
+424 VTADKCVGLYIKAD
-438 LRKLTVTDLTLKG
+438 LSKLTVTDLTLKG
-451 VLPEGS
+451 VLPDGS
-457 LAGEGGTGSYMG
+457 LAGEGGTGSFMG
-469 IGTYNDCFGV
+469 IGTYNGCYGV
-479 GDLQLTNVT
+479 GDLQLTNIT

-495 LYFGINPSGSTTD
+495 LYFGKNPAGG
-508 INNNPVSVTAN
+508 NGPYNENPVSVTAN

-542 SCKFVNNGTD
+542 SCKFLNNGTD
-552 EAKVESGFRTWM
+552 ETKVESGFRTWM
-564 CGVDINLKNGSYKDI
+564 CGVDINLKNGSYKNI

-600 ARDDSYGETTSLDG
+600 ARDDGKYGETTSLDG
-614 VTVSG
+614 ATVSG

-624 NHGTAPVI
+624 NNGTTPVVI
-632 LGEPGKGNKTPVNVS
+632 GEPGKVNKTPVNVS
-647 IQSDVKYTN
+647 IQSDVKYTS

-676 ATQLVAAD
+676 ATQLVEAG

-691 PTKSGYIFLGWRCG
+691 PSKSGYIFLGWRCG

-743 VTEFPFYD
+743 VTGFPFYD

-762 KYVYDKG
+762 KYVYSKG

-795 RAEGVDTTGGASW
+795 RAEGVNTTGGSTW
-808 YAKAQEWAVAKGVSD
+808 YAKAQEWVVAKGVSD

>member
-48 LSAGSNVGTANI
+48 LSAGSNGGTANI

-115 GDHGIGTGRI
+115 GDHGVGTGRI
-125 YTTDIAAQGRAAV
+125 YTTDTDDQGRHAV

-157 KTDAND
+157 QTDAND

-271 VNNSLAFFGN
+271 CSTGYGFFGGDIN
-281 YGNGAINVA
+281 IFGGNFVEN
-290 GGSFSNPKNNVIYVD
+290 KHNNGIVID
-305 QGEVNISK
+305 SGNVNI
-313 GNFENKLTAAAS
+313 F
-325 VTSVLVTG
+325 G
-333 GTFKNSEGL
+333 GTFNSKVSISSNVPVLITGGDFSDFTGL
-342 DNFIS
+342 NSFVS
-347 KSATTSIDGSTTTV
+347 GAATTTTDSGKTVV
-361 TLKPSDD
+361 TLKPSDN
-368 AVASIERGD
+368 AVASVVKNG
-377 QTLYYTSLNDAVAEA
+377 QPLYYTSLNDAVAEA
-392 RDGEMVEVLK
+392 RDGETVEALK

-424 VTANECVGLYIKAD
+424 VTADECVGLYIKAN
-438 LRKLTVTDLTLKG
+438 LSKLTVTELTLKG
-451 VLPEGS
+451 VLESGVQ
-457 LAGEGGTGSYMG
+457 ANDGTGSYMG

-479 GDLQLTNVT
+479 GALQLTNVT

-495 LYFGINPSGSTTD
+495 LYFGKNPAGG
-508 INNNPVSVTAN
+508 NGPYNENPVSVTAN

-552 EAKVESGFRTWM
+552 ETKVESGFRTWM
-564 CGVDINLKNGSYKDI
+564 CGVDINLKNGSYKNI

-600 ARDDSYGETTSLDG
+600 ARDDGNYGKTTSLDG
-614 VTVSG
+614 ATVSG
-619 CTFSG
+619 CTFTN
-624 NHGTAPVI
+624 NHGTTPVVI
-632 LGEPGKGNKTPVNVS
+632 GEPGKVNKTPVNVS

-676 ATQLVAAD
+676 ATQLVEAG

-691 PTKSGYIFLGWRCG
+691 PSKSGYIFLGWRCG

-851 SLTAPDASSVSSW
+851 SLTAPDASGVSSW

>member
-17 AMLPSFALADGPVAT
+17 AMLPSFALADGP
-32 VNGVSY
+32 
-38 NSVGEALTAA
+38 LD
-48 LSAGSNVGTANI
+48 
-60 QLLADIEGTA
+60 QLKA
-70 DAGIQIPAGVTVV
+70 
-83 IDLNGH
+83 
-89 ALVGKNASSFV
+89 
-100 VNYGNLTI
+100 
-108 NDSTAAE
+108 
-115 GDHGIGTGRI
+115 
-125 YTTDIAAQGRAAV
+125 DIAAAPANGTETRVELTGNITDFKTDDIITIQEGQNIVLDMNGYSITVADDFSGRPLVNNGTLTMTGNGTIDSSDSMYGGLGAIN
-138 VNYGTLVIN
+138 NYGTLTIEN
-147 GGIFG
+147 GTYKGHIY
-152 DKNTD
+152 
-157 KTDAND
+157 ANGAALYN
-163 VQRGNAVRNYGVA
+163 RAGGTA
-176 TINGGAFTCCDNY
+176 TINDGNFWGCAAVNSDGVITV
-189 TNGGYAY
+189 NGGTFETTSCNQTVDPTGKKHWAYCFISSGTLYFNDGNVTGVQGGLAINNGYAEVKGGTFKTTTCEHTPNGSASYY
-196 AIANGNEDYDNAAMT
+196 ALYIAGEEGEVEAHISGGTYTSAYQVAVLCGNDNP
-211 INYATVYG
+211 G
-219 SINGL
+219 G
-224 IAADGGTLT
+224 DGGINAKATAYISGGT
-233 VKDGSYTLGD
+233 FTGGTGVKGQDLSAGKNTGD
-243 GTETN
+243 P
-248 LWRVV
+248 L
-253 YTSGNGVVNIDGG
+253 I
-266 NYVRN
+266 
-271 VNNSLAFFGN
+271 
-281 YGNGAINVA
+281 
-290 GGSFSNPKNNVIYVD
+290 
-305 QGEVNISK
+305 
-313 GNFENKLTAAAS
+313 
-325 VTSVLVTG
+325 TG
-333 GTFKNSEGL
+333 GTFSS
-342 DNFIS
+342 DVSTYVS
-347 KSATTSIDGSTTTV
+347 KSAAISTDSGKTVV
-361 TLKPSDD
+361 TLKPSDN
-368 AVASIERGD
+368 AVASVVKNG

-392 RDGEMVEVLK
+392 RDGETVEVLE
-402 SISIDKALEI
+402 STTISSALEI

-424 VTANECVGLYIKAD
+424 VTADKCVGLYIKAD
-438 LRKLTVTDLTLKG
+438 LSKLTVTDLTLKG

-457 LAGEGGTGSYMG
+457 LAGEGGTGSFMG
-469 IGTYNDCFGV
+469 IGTYNGCYGV

-495 LYFGINPSGSTTD
+495 LYFGKNPAGG
-508 INNNPVSVTAN
+508 NGPYNENPVSVTAN

-542 SCKFVNNGTD
+542 SCKFLNNGTD
-552 EAKVESGFRTWM
+552 DTKVESGFRTWM
-564 CGVDINLKNGSYKDI
+564 CGVDINLKNGSYKNI

-600 ARDDSYGETTSLDG
+600 ARDDGNYGETTSLDG
-614 VTVSG
+614 ATVSG
-619 CTFSG
+619 CTFAN
-624 NHGTAPVI
+624 NHGTTPVI

-647 IQSDVKYTN
+647 IQSDVKYTS

-676 ATQLVAAD
+676 ATQLVEAD
-684 SEITLPT
+684 SEIILPT
-691 PTKSGYIFLGWRCG
+691 PSKSGYIFLGWRCG

-795 RAEGVDTTGGASW
+795 RAEGVDTTGGSSW
-808 YAKAQEWAVAKGVSD
+808 YAKAQEWVVAKGVSD

-851 SLTAPDASSVSSW
+851 SLTAPDASSVSNW

-898 ALIMRYTAK
+898 ALIMRYTTK

>member
-1 MKRKLFVAALV
+1 M
-12 LILAL
+12 
-17 AMLPSFALADGPVAT
+17 
-32 VNGVSY
+32 
-38 NSVGEALTAA
+38 
-48 LSAGSNVGTANI
+48 SAG
-60 QLLADIEGTA
+60 
-70 DAGIQIPAGVTVV
+70 
-83 IDLNGH
+83 
-89 ALVGKNASSFV
+89 
-100 VNYGNLTI
+100 
-108 NDSTAAE
+108 
-115 GDHGIGTGRI
+115 
-125 YTTDIAAQGRAAV
+125 
-138 VNYGTLVIN
+138 
-147 GGIFG
+147 
-152 DKNTD
+152 KNTGD
-157 KTDAND
+157 P
-163 VQRGNAVRNYGVA
+163 
-176 TINGGAFTCCDNY
+176 
-189 TNGGYAY
+189 
-196 AIANGNEDYDNAAMT
+196 
-211 INYATVYG
+211 
-219 SINGL
+219 L
-224 IAADGGTLT
+224 I
-233 VKDGSYTLGD
+233 
-243 GTETN
+243 
-248 LWRVV
+248 
-253 YTSGNGVVNIDGG
+253 
-266 NYVRN
+266 
-271 VNNSLAFFGN
+271 
-281 YGNGAINVA
+281 
-290 GGSFSNPKNNVIYVD
+290 
-305 QGEVNISK
+305 
-313 GNFENKLTAAAS
+313 
-325 VTSVLVTG
+325 TG
-333 GTFKNSEGL
+333 GTFSS
-342 DNFIS
+342 DVSTYVS
-347 KSATTSIDGSTTTV
+347 KSAAISTDSGKTVV
-361 TLKPSDD
+361 TLKPSDN
-368 AVASIERGD
+368 AVASVVKNG

-392 RDGEMVEVLK
+392 RDGETVEVLE
-402 SISIDKALEI
+402 STTISSALEI

-424 VTANECVGLYIKAD
+424 VTADKCVGLYIKAD
-438 LRKLTVTDLTLKG
+438 LSKLTVTDLTLKACCPKAL
-451 VLPEGS
+451 LPARAAPAPS
-457 LAGEGGTGSYMG
+457 WASAPITAATASA
-469 IGTYNDCFGV
+469 T
-479 GDLQLTNVT
+479 LQLTNVT
-488 IDGFSYG
+488 VDGFSYG
-495 LYFGINPSGSTTD
+495 LYFGKNPAGG
-508 INNNPVSVTAN
+508 IGPYNENPVSVTAN

-552 EAKVESGFRTWM
+552 ETKVESGFRTWM
-564 CGVDINLKNGSYKDI
+564 CGVDINLKNGNYKNI

-600 ARDDSYGETTSLDG
+600 ARDDGKYGETTSLDG
-614 VTVSG
+614 ATVSG
-619 CTFSG
+619 CTFTN
-624 NHGTAPVI
+624 NHGTTPVVI
-632 LGEPGKGNKTPVNVS
+632 GEPGKVNKTPVNVS

-676 ATQLVAAD
+676 ATQLVAAS

-691 PTKSGYIFLGWRCG
+691 PSKSGYIFLGWRCG

-733 KPDTKPDQPV
+733 KPDTTPDEPV

-795 RAEGVDTTGGASW
+795 RAEGVDTTGGSTW
-808 YAKAQEWAVAKGVSD
+808 YAKAQEWVVAKGVSD

>member
-48 LSAGSNVGTANI
+48 LSAGSNGGTANI

-115 GDHGIGTGRI
+115 GDHGVGTGRI
-125 YTTDIAAQGRAAV
+125 YTTDTDDQGRHAV

-152 DKNTD
+152 DKNAD

-271 VNNSLAFFGN
+271 CSTGYGFFGGDIN
-281 YGNGAINVA
+281 IFGGNFIEN
-290 GGSFSNPKNNVIYVD
+290 KHNNGIVID
-305 QGEVNISK
+305 SGNVNI
-313 GNFENKLTAAAS
+313 F
-325 VTSVLVTG
+325 G
-333 GTFKNSEGL
+333 GTFNSKVSISSNVPVFITGGDFSDFTGL
-342 DNFIS
+342 NSFVS
-347 KSATTSIDGSTTTV
+347 GAATTTTDSGKTVV
-361 TLKPSDD
+361 TLKPSDN
-368 AVASIERGD
+368 AVASVVKNG
-377 QTLYYTSLNDAVAEA
+377 QPLYYTSLNDAVTEA
-392 RDGEMVEVLK
+392 RDGETVEVLK

-424 VTANECVGLYIKAD
+424 VTADKCVGLYIKAD

-451 VLPEGS
+451 VLPDGS
-457 LAGEGGTGSYMG
+457 LAGEGGTGSFMG
-469 IGTYNDCFGV
+469 IGTYNGCYGV

-488 IDGFSYG
+488 VDGFSYG
-495 LYFGINPSGSTTD
+495 LYFGKNPAGG
-508 INNNPVSVTAN
+508 IGPYNENPVSVTAN

-552 EAKVESGFRTWM
+552 ETKVESGFRTWM
-564 CGVDINLKNGSYKDI
+564 CGVDINLKNGNYKNI

-600 ARDDSYGETTSLDG
+600 ARDDGKYGETTSLDG
-614 VTVSG
+614 ATVSG
-619 CTFSG
+619 CTFTN
-624 NHGTAPVI
+624 NHGTTPVVI
-632 LGEPGKGNKTPVNVS
+632 GEPGKVNKTPVNVS

-676 ATQLVAAD
+676 ATQLVAAS

-691 PTKSGYIFLGWRCG
+691 PSKSGYIFLGWRCG

-795 RAEGVDTTGGASW
+795 RAEGVDTTGGSTW
-808 YAKAQEWAVAKGVSD
+808 YAKAQEWVVAKGVSD

-877 VEGDENGAVTPTA
+877 VEGGENGAVTPTA

>member
-48 LSAGSNVGTANI
+48 LSAGSNGGTANI

-115 GDHGIGTGRI
+115 GDHGVGTGRI
-125 YTTDIAAQGRAAV
+125 YTTDTDDQGRHAV

-157 KTDAND
+157 QTDAND

-271 VNNSLAFFGN
+271 CSTGYGFFGGDIN
-281 YGNGAINVA
+281 IFGGNFVEN
-290 GGSFSNPKNNVIYVD
+290 KHNNGIVID
-305 QGEVNISK
+305 SGNVNI
-313 GNFENKLTAAAS
+313 F
-325 VTSVLVTG
+325 G
-333 GTFKNSEGL
+333 GTFNSKVSISSNVPVLITGGDFSDFTGL
-342 DNFIS
+342 NSFVS
-347 KSATTSIDGSTTTV
+347 GAATTTTDSGKTVV
-361 TLKPSDD
+361 TLKPSDN
-368 AVASIERGD
+368 AVASVVKNG
-377 QTLYYTSLNDAVAEA
+377 QPLYYTSLNDAVAEA
-392 RDGEMVEVLK
+392 RDGETVEALK

-424 VTANECVGLYIKAD
+424 VTADECVGLYIKAN
-438 LRKLTVTDLTLKG
+438 LSKLTVTELTLKG
-451 VLPEGS
+451 VLESGVQ
-457 LAGEGGTGSYMG
+457 ANDGTGSYMG

-479 GDLQLTNVT
+479 GALQLTNVT

-495 LYFGINPSGSTTD
+495 LYFGKNPAGG
-508 INNNPVSVTAN
+508 NGPYNENPVSVTAN

-552 EAKVESGFRTWM
+552 ETKVESGFRTWM
-564 CGVDINLKNGSYKDI
+564 CGVDINLKNGSYKNI

-600 ARDDSYGETTSLDG
+600 ARDDGNYGKTTSLDG
-614 VTVSG
+614 ATVSG
-619 CTFSG
+619 CTFTN
-624 NHGTAPVI
+624 NHGTTPVVI
-632 LGEPGKGNKTPVNVS
+632 GEPGKVNKTPVNVS

-676 ATQLVAAD
+676 ATQLVEAG

-691 PTKSGYIFLGWRCG
+691 PSKSGYIFLGWRCG

-795 RAEGVDTTGGASW
+795 RAEGVDTTGGSSW
-808 YAKAQEWAVAKGVSD
+808 YAKAQEWVVAKGVSD

-851 SLTAPDASSVSSW
+851 SLTAPDASGVSSW

>member
-12 LILAL
+12 LILVL
-17 AMLPSFALADGPVAT
+17 AMLPSFALADGPLDQLKADIAAAPTNGAETRVELIGNITDFKTDDIITIQEGQNIVLDMNGYTITVADDFSGRPLVNNGTLTMTGNGTIDSSDSMYGGLGAINNYGTLTIENGTYKGHIYANGAALYNRAGGTATINDGNFWGCAAVNSDGVIT
-32 VNGVSY
+32 VNGGTFETTSCNQTVDPTGKKHWAYCFISSGTLYFNDGNVTGVQGGLAINNGYAEVKGGTFKTTTCEHTPNGSASY
-38 NSVGEALTAA
+38 YALYIAGEEGEVEAHISGGTYTSAYQVAVLCGNDNPGGDGGINAKATAYISGGTFTGGTGVKGQA
-48 LSAGSNVGTANI
+48 LSAG
-60 QLLADIEGTA
+60 
-70 DAGIQIPAGVTVV
+70 
-83 IDLNGH
+83 
-89 ALVGKNASSFV
+89 
-100 VNYGNLTI
+100 
-108 NDSTAAE
+108 
-115 GDHGIGTGRI
+115 
-125 YTTDIAAQGRAAV
+125 
-138 VNYGTLVIN
+138 
-147 GGIFG
+147 
-152 DKNTD
+152 KNTGD
-157 KTDAND
+157 P
-163 VQRGNAVRNYGVA
+163 
-176 TINGGAFTCCDNY
+176 
-189 TNGGYAY
+189 
-196 AIANGNEDYDNAAMT
+196 
-211 INYATVYG
+211 
-219 SINGL
+219 L
-224 IAADGGTLT
+224 I
-233 VKDGSYTLGD
+233 
-243 GTETN
+243 
-248 LWRVV
+248 
-253 YTSGNGVVNIDGG
+253 
-266 NYVRN
+266 
-271 VNNSLAFFGN
+271 
-281 YGNGAINVA
+281 
-290 GGSFSNPKNNVIYVD
+290 
-305 QGEVNISK
+305 
-313 GNFENKLTAAAS
+313 
-325 VTSVLVTG
+325 TG
-333 GTFKNSEGL
+333 GTFSS
-342 DNFIS
+342 DVSTYVS
-347 KSATTSIDGSTTTV
+347 KSAAISTDSGKTVV
-361 TLKPSDD
+361 TLKPSDN
-368 AVASIERGD
+368 AVASVVKNG

-392 RDGEMVEVLK
+392 RDGETVEVLE
-402 SISIDKALEI
+402 STTISSALEI

-424 VTANECVGLYIKAD
+424 VTADKCVGLYIKAD
-438 LRKLTVTDLTLKG
+438 LSKLTVTDLTLKG

-457 LAGEGGTGSYMG
+457 LAGEGGTGSFMG
-469 IGTYNDCFGV
+469 IGTYNGCYGV

-495 LYFGINPSGSTTD
+495 LYFGKNPAGG
-508 INNNPVSVTAN
+508 NGPYNENPVSVTAN

-542 SCKFVNNGTD
+542 SCKFLNNGTD
-552 EAKVESGFRTWM
+552 DTKVESGFRTWM
-564 CGVDINLKNGSYKDI
+564 CGVDINLKNGSYKNI

-600 ARDDSYGETTSLDG
+600 ARDDGNYGETTSLDG
-614 VTVSG
+614 ATVSG
-619 CTFSG
+619 CTFAN
-624 NHGTAPVI
+624 NHGTTPVI

-647 IQSDVKYTN
+647 IQSDVKYTS
-656 NVAAASNFTVT
+656 NVAAASSFTVA

-676 ATQLVAAD
+676 ATQLVEAD
-684 SEITLPT
+684 SEIILPT
-691 PTKSGYIFLGWRCG
+691 PSKSGYIFLGWRCG

-795 RAEGVDTTGGASW
+795 RAEGVDTTGGSTW
-808 YAKAQEWAVAKGVSD
+808 YAKAQEWVVAKGVSD

-828 AAITRQE
+828 AAITREQ

-841 RLAGSPTVTG
+841 RLAGSPSVTG

-898 ALIMRYTAK
+898 AIIMRYTAK

>member
-17 AMLPSFALADGPVAT
+17 AMLPSFALADGPLDQLKADIAAAPANGTETRVELTGNITDFKTDDIITIQEGQNIVLDMNGYSITVADDFSGRPLVNNGTLTMTGNGTIDSSDSMYGGLGAINNYGTLTIENGTYKGHIYANGAALYNRAGGTATINDGNFWGCAAVNSDGVIT
-32 VNGVSY
+32 VNGGTFETTSCNQTVDPTGKKHWAYCFISSGTLYFNDGNVTGVQGGLAINNGYAEVKGGTFKTTTCEHTPNGSASY
-38 NSVGEALTAA
+38 YALYIAGEEGEVEAHISGGTYTSAYQVAVLCGNDNPGGDGGINAKATAYISGGTFTGGTGVKGQA
-48 LSAGSNVGTANI
+48 LSAG
-60 QLLADIEGTA
+60 
-70 DAGIQIPAGVTVV
+70 
-83 IDLNGH
+83 
-89 ALVGKNASSFV
+89 
-100 VNYGNLTI
+100 
-108 NDSTAAE
+108 
-115 GDHGIGTGRI
+115 
-125 YTTDIAAQGRAAV
+125 
-138 VNYGTLVIN
+138 
-147 GGIFG
+147 
-152 DKNTD
+152 KNTGD
-157 KTDAND
+157 P
-163 VQRGNAVRNYGVA
+163 
-176 TINGGAFTCCDNY
+176 
-189 TNGGYAY
+189 
-196 AIANGNEDYDNAAMT
+196 
-211 INYATVYG
+211 
-219 SINGL
+219 L
-224 IAADGGTLT
+224 I
-233 VKDGSYTLGD
+233 
-243 GTETN
+243 
-248 LWRVV
+248 
-253 YTSGNGVVNIDGG
+253 
-266 NYVRN
+266 
-271 VNNSLAFFGN
+271 
-281 YGNGAINVA
+281 
-290 GGSFSNPKNNVIYVD
+290 
-305 QGEVNISK
+305 
-313 GNFENKLTAAAS
+313 
-325 VTSVLVTG
+325 TG
-333 GTFKNSEGL
+333 GTFSS
-342 DNFIS
+342 DVSTYVS
-347 KSATTSIDGSTTTV
+347 KSAAISTDSGKTVV
-361 TLKPSDD
+361 TLKPSDN
-368 AVASIERGD
+368 AVASVVKNG

-392 RDGEMVEVLK
+392 RDGETVEALK
-402 SISIDKALEI
+402 STTISSALEV

-424 VTANECVGLYIKAD
+424 VTADKCVGLYIKAD

-457 LAGEGGTGSYMG
+457 LAGEGGTGSFMG
-469 IGTYNDCFGV
+469 IGTYNGCYGV

-488 IDGFSYG
+488 VDGFSYG
-495 LYFGINPSGSTTD
+495 LYFGKNPAGG
-508 INNNPVSVTAN
+508 IGPYNENPVSVTAN

-552 EAKVESGFRTWM
+552 ETKVESGFRTWM
-564 CGVDINLKNGSYKDI
+564 CGVDINLKNGNYKNI

-600 ARDDSYGETTSLDG
+600 ARDDGKYGETTSLDG
-614 VTVSG
+614 ATVSG
-619 CTFSG
+619 CTFTN
-624 NHGTAPVI
+624 NHGTTPVVI
-632 LGEPGKGNKTPVNVS
+632 GEPGKVNKTPVNVS

-676 ATQLVAAD
+676 ATQLVEAD
-684 SEITLPT
+684 SEIILPT
-691 PTKSGYIFLGWRCG
+691 PSKSGYIFLGWRCG

-733 KPDTKPDQPV
+733 KPDTTPDEPV

-808 YAKAQEWAVAKGVSD
+808 YAKAQEWVVAKGVSD

-841 RLAGSPTVTG
+841 RLAGSPSVTG

>member
-17 AMLPSFALADGPVAT
+17 AMLPSFALADGPLDQLKADIAAAPANGTETRVELTGNITDFKTDDIITIQEGQNIVLDMNGYSITVADDFSGRPLVNNGTLTMTGNGTIDSSDSMYGGLGAINNYGTLTIENGTYKGHIYANGAALYNRAGGTATINDGNFWGCAAVNSDGVIT
-32 VNGVSY
+32 VNGGTFETTSCNQTVDPTGKKHWAYCFISSGTLYFNDGNVTGVQGGLAINNGYAEVKGGTFKTTTCEHTPNGSASY
-38 NSVGEALTAA
+38 YALYIAGEEGEVEAHISGGTYTSAYQVAVLCGNDNPGGDGGINAKATAYISGGTFTGGTGVKGQA
-48 LSAGSNVGTANI
+48 LSAG
-60 QLLADIEGTA
+60 
-70 DAGIQIPAGVTVV
+70 
-83 IDLNGH
+83 
-89 ALVGKNASSFV
+89 
-100 VNYGNLTI
+100 
-108 NDSTAAE
+108 
-115 GDHGIGTGRI
+115 
-125 YTTDIAAQGRAAV
+125 
-138 VNYGTLVIN
+138 
-147 GGIFG
+147 
-152 DKNTD
+152 KNTGD
-157 KTDAND
+157 P
-163 VQRGNAVRNYGVA
+163 
-176 TINGGAFTCCDNY
+176 
-189 TNGGYAY
+189 
-196 AIANGNEDYDNAAMT
+196 
-211 INYATVYG
+211 
-219 SINGL
+219 L
-224 IAADGGTLT
+224 I
-233 VKDGSYTLGD
+233 
-243 GTETN
+243 
-248 LWRVV
+248 
-253 YTSGNGVVNIDGG
+253 
-266 NYVRN
+266 
-271 VNNSLAFFGN
+271 
-281 YGNGAINVA
+281 
-290 GGSFSNPKNNVIYVD
+290 
-305 QGEVNISK
+305 
-313 GNFENKLTAAAS
+313 
-325 VTSVLVTG
+325 TG
-333 GTFKNSEGL
+333 GTFSS
-342 DNFIS
+342 DVSTYVS
-347 KSATTSIDGSTTTV
+347 KSAAISTDSGKTVV
-361 TLKPSDD
+361 TLKPSDN
-368 AVASIERGD
+368 AVASVVKNG

-392 RDGEMVEVLK
+392 RDGETVEVLE
-402 SISIDKALEI
+402 STTISSALEI

-424 VTANECVGLYIKAD
+424 VTADKCVGLYIKAD
-438 LRKLTVTDLTLKG
+438 LSKLTVTDLTLKG

-457 LAGEGGTGSYMG
+457 LAGEGGTGSFMG
-469 IGTYNDCFGV
+469 IGTYNGCYGV

-495 LYFGINPSGSTTD
+495 LYFGKNPAGG
-508 INNNPVSVTAN
+508 NGPYNENPVSVTAN

-542 SCKFVNNGTD
+542 SCKFLNNGTD
-552 EAKVESGFRTWM
+552 DTKVESGFRTWM
-564 CGVDINLKNGSYKDI
+564 CGVDINLKNGSYKNI

-600 ARDDSYGETTSLDG
+600 ARDDGNYGETTSLDG
-614 VTVSG
+614 ATVSG
-619 CTFSG
+619 CTFAN
-624 NHGTAPVI
+624 NHGTTPVI

-647 IQSDVKYTN
+647 IQSDVKYTS

-676 ATQLVAAD
+676 ATQLVEAD
-684 SEITLPT
+684 SEIILPT
-691 PTKSGYIFLGWRCG
+691 PSKSGYIFLGWRCG

-795 RAEGVDTTGGASW
+795 RAEGVDTTGGSSW
-808 YAKAQEWAVAKGVSD
+808 YAKAQEWVVAKGVSD

-851 SLTAPDASSVSSW
+851 SLTAPDASSVSNW

-898 ALIMRYTAK
+898 ALIMRYTTK

>member
-1 MKRKLFVAALV
+1 MKRKFFVAALV
-12 LILAL
+12 LVLAL
-17 AMLPSFALADGPVAT
+17 ATLPSFALADGPVAT

-38 NSVGEALTAA
+38 NSVDEALTAA
-48 LSAGSNVGTANI
+48 LSAGSNGGTANI

-70 DAGIQIPAGVTVV
+70 DAGLQIPAGVTVI

-115 GDHGIGTGRI
+115 GSHGVGDGRI
-125 YTTDIAAQGRAAV
+125 YTTDIAAQGRHAV

-157 KTDAND
+157 KTDENN

-189 TNGGYAY
+189 TNNGYAY
-196 AIANGNEDYDNAAMT
+196 AIANDSASYPDATMT

-253 YTSGNGVVNIDGG
+253 YTSGNGVVNIEGG

-271 VNNSLAFFGN
+271 CSTDHGFFGGDIN
-281 YGNGAINVA
+281 IFGGNFVENKH
-290 GGSFSNPKNNVIYVD
+290 SNGIVID
-305 QGEVNISK
+305 SGNVNI
-313 GNFENKLTAAAS
+313 F
-325 VTSVLVTG
+325 G
-333 GTFKNSEGL
+333 GTFNSKVSINSNVPVLITGGDFSDFTGL
-342 DNFIS
+342 DSFVS
-347 KSATTSIDGSTTTV
+347 GAASTTTDGGKTIV
-361 TLKPSDD
+361 TSNKADN
-368 AVASIERGD
+368 AVASVVKNG

-392 RDGEMVEVLK
+392 RDGETVEMLE
-402 SISIDKALEI
+402 STTISGALGI
-412 KNNITIDGNGNT
+412 NDNITIDGNGNT
-424 VTANECVGLYIKAD
+424 VTAKECVGLYIKAD
-438 LRKLTVTDLTLKG
+438 LSKLTVSDLTLKG

-457 LAGEGGTGSYMG
+457 LAGEGSTGSFMG
-469 IGTYNDCFGV
+469 IGTYNGCYGV
-479 GDLQLTNVT
+479 GDLQLNNVT
-488 IDGFSYG
+488 VDGFSYG
-495 LYFGINPSGSTTD
+495 LYFGINPAGGSGPYNES
-508 INNNPVSVTAN
+508 PVIVTAN

-542 SCKFVNNGTD
+542 SCKFVNNGID
-552 EAKVESGFRTWM
+552 ETKVESGFRTWM
-564 CGVDINLKNGSYKDI
+564 CGVDINLKNGSYENI
-579 SFVGCTFTNN
+579 SFIGCTFTNN
-589 GANSGTALLIK
+589 GKNNGTALLIK
-600 ARDDSYGETTSLDG
+600 ARDDGNYGKTTSLDG
-614 VTVSG
+614 ATVSG

-624 NHGTAPVI
+624 NNGSSPVI
-632 LGEPGKGNKTPVNVS
+632 IGEPGKGNKTPVNVS
-647 IQSDVKYTN
+647 IQSDVKYTS

-667 FNSNGGTEY
+667 FNSNGSTEY

-691 PTKSGYIFLGWRCG
+691 PSKSGYIFLGWRCG
-705 ENTYN
+705 ENTYS

-720 MAFSAVWGNLPDV
+720 MAFTAVWANMPDV
-733 KPDTKPDQPV
+733 TPDEP
-743 VTEFPFYD
+743 EALPFTD
-751 VAASAWYYDAV
+751 VSEGAWYYGAV
-762 KYVYDKG
+762 CYVWENGIMEGVETDK
-769 LMDGVDT
+769 
-776 HEFAPNA
+776 FAPNSP
-783 TLTRAMVWTILA
+783 LTRAMVWAILA
-795 RAEGVDTTGGASW
+795 RLDGVEVSGDNWMTT
-808 YAKAQEWAVAKGVSD
+808 AQEWAVRSGVSD
-823 GENPN
+823 GENPS

-835 LVTMLY
+835 LVTMLW
-841 RLAGSPTVTG
+841 RLSGEPVVNYA
-851 SLTAPDASSVSSW
+851 LTAPDADAISGWAYEAMRWAVSE
-864 AKDAMLWAMNLGL
+864 GII
-877 VEGDENGAVTPTA
+877 EGDDLGNLNPTA
-890 TATRAQAA
+890 NSTRAHAA
-898 ALIMRYTAK
+898 AFMQRFCTAL

>member
-17 AMLPSFALADGPVAT
+17 AMLPSFALADGPLDQLKADIAAAPANGTETRVELTGNITDFKTDDIITIQEGQNIVLDMNGYSITVADDFSGRPLVNNGTLTMTGNGTIDSSDSMYGGLGAINNYGTLTIENGTYKGHIYANGAALYNRAGGTATINDGNFWGCAAVNSDGVIT
-32 VNGVSY
+32 VNGGTFETTSCNQTVDPTGKKHWAYCFISSGTLYFNDGNVTGVQGGLAINNGYAEVKGGTFKTTTCEHTPNGSASY
-38 NSVGEALTAA
+38 YALYIAGEEGEVEAHISGGTYTSAYQVAVLCGNDNPGGDGGINAKATAYISGGTFTGGTGVKGQA
-48 LSAGSNVGTANI
+48 LSAG
-60 QLLADIEGTA
+60 
-70 DAGIQIPAGVTVV
+70 
-83 IDLNGH
+83 
-89 ALVGKNASSFV
+89 
-100 VNYGNLTI
+100 
-108 NDSTAAE
+108 
-115 GDHGIGTGRI
+115 
-125 YTTDIAAQGRAAV
+125 
-138 VNYGTLVIN
+138 
-147 GGIFG
+147 
-152 DKNTD
+152 KNTGD
-157 KTDAND
+157 P
-163 VQRGNAVRNYGVA
+163 
-176 TINGGAFTCCDNY
+176 
-189 TNGGYAY
+189 
-196 AIANGNEDYDNAAMT
+196 
-211 INYATVYG
+211 
-219 SINGL
+219 L
-224 IAADGGTLT
+224 I
-233 VKDGSYTLGD
+233 
-243 GTETN
+243 
-248 LWRVV
+248 
-253 YTSGNGVVNIDGG
+253 
-266 NYVRN
+266 
-271 VNNSLAFFGN
+271 
-281 YGNGAINVA
+281 
-290 GGSFSNPKNNVIYVD
+290 
-305 QGEVNISK
+305 
-313 GNFENKLTAAAS
+313 
-325 VTSVLVTG
+325 TG
-333 GTFKNSEGL
+333 GTFSS
-342 DNFIS
+342 DVSTYVS
-347 KSATTSIDGSTTTV
+347 KSAAISTDSGKTVV
-361 TLKPSDD
+361 TLKPSDN
-368 AVASIERGD
+368 AVASVVKNG

-392 RDGEMVEVLK
+392 RDGETVEVLE
-402 SISIDKALEI
+402 STTISSALEI

-424 VTANECVGLYIKAD
+424 VTADKCVGLYIKAD

-451 VLPEGS
+451 VLPDGS
-457 LAGEGGTGSYMG
+457 LAGEGGTGSFMG
-469 IGTYNDCFGV
+469 IGTYNGCYGV

-488 IDGFSYG
+488 VDGFSYG
-495 LYFGINPSGSTTD
+495 LYFGKNPAGG
-508 INNNPVSVTAN
+508 IGPYNENPVSVTAN

-552 EAKVESGFRTWM
+552 ETKVESGFRTWM
-564 CGVDINLKNGSYKDI
+564 CGVDINLKNGSYKNI

-600 ARDDSYGETTSLDG
+600 ARDDGNYGKTTSLDG
-614 VTVSG
+614 ATVSG

-624 NHGTAPVI
+624 NNGTTPVVI
-632 LGEPGKGNKTPVNVS
+632 GEPNANNKTPVNVS
-647 IQSDVKYTN
+647 IQSDVKYTS

-676 ATQLVAAD
+676 ATQLVEAD
-684 SEITLPT
+684 SEIILPT
-691 PTKSGYIFLGWRCG
+691 PSKSGYIFLGWRCG
-705 ENTYN
+705 EDTYS

-720 MAFSAVWGNLPDV
+720 MAFTAVWGNLPDV

-795 RAEGVDTTGGASW
+795 RAEGVDTTGGSSW
-808 YAKAQEWAVAKGVSD
+808 YAKAQEWVVAKGVSD

>member
-17 AMLPSFALADGPVAT
+17 AMLPSFALADGPLYQLKADIAAAPANGTETRVELTGNITDFKTDDIITIQEGQNIVLDMNGYSITVADDFSGRPLVNNGTLTMTGNGTIDSSDSMYGGLGAINNYGTLTIENGTYKGHIYANGAALYNRAGGTATINDGNFWGCAAVNSDGVIT
-32 VNGVSY
+32 VNGGTFETTSCNQTVDPTGKKHWAYCFISSGTLYFNDGNVTGVQGGLAINNGYAEVKGGTFKTTTCEHTPNGSASY
-38 NSVGEALTAA
+38 YALYIAGEEGEVEAHISGGTYTSAYQVAVLCGNDNPGGDGGINAKATAYISGGTFTGGTGVKGQA
-48 LSAGSNVGTANI
+48 LSAG
-60 QLLADIEGTA
+60 
-70 DAGIQIPAGVTVV
+70 
-83 IDLNGH
+83 
-89 ALVGKNASSFV
+89 
-100 VNYGNLTI
+100 
-108 NDSTAAE
+108 
-115 GDHGIGTGRI
+115 
-125 YTTDIAAQGRAAV
+125 
-138 VNYGTLVIN
+138 
-147 GGIFG
+147 
-152 DKNTD
+152 KNTGD
-157 KTDAND
+157 P
-163 VQRGNAVRNYGVA
+163 
-176 TINGGAFTCCDNY
+176 
-189 TNGGYAY
+189 
-196 AIANGNEDYDNAAMT
+196 
-211 INYATVYG
+211 
-219 SINGL
+219 L
-224 IAADGGTLT
+224 I
-233 VKDGSYTLGD
+233 
-243 GTETN
+243 
-248 LWRVV
+248 
-253 YTSGNGVVNIDGG
+253 
-266 NYVRN
+266 
-271 VNNSLAFFGN
+271 
-281 YGNGAINVA
+281 
-290 GGSFSNPKNNVIYVD
+290 
-305 QGEVNISK
+305 
-313 GNFENKLTAAAS
+313 
-325 VTSVLVTG
+325 TG
-333 GTFKNSEGL
+333 GTFSS
-342 DNFIS
+342 DVSTYVS
-347 KSATTSIDGSTTTV
+347 KSAAISTDSGKTVV
-361 TLKPSDD
+361 TLKPSDN
-368 AVASIERGD
+368 AVASVVKNG

-392 RDGEMVEVLK
+392 GDGETVEVLK

-424 VTANECVGLYIKAD
+424 VTADKCVGLYIKAD
-438 LRKLTVTDLTLKG
+438 LSKLTVTDLTLKG

-457 LAGEGGTGSYMG
+457 LAGEGGTGSFMG
-469 IGTYNDCFGV
+469 IGTYNGCYGV

-495 LYFGINPSGSTTD
+495 LYFGKNPAGG
-508 INNNPVSVTAN
+508 NGPYNENPVSVTAN

-542 SCKFVNNGTD
+542 SCKFLNNGTD
-552 EAKVESGFRTWM
+552 DTKVESGFRTWM
-564 CGVDINLKNGSYKDI
+564 CGVDINLKNGSYKNI

-600 ARDDSYGETTSLDG
+600 ARDDGNYGETTSLDG
-614 VTVSG
+614 ATVSG
-619 CTFSG
+619 CTFAN
-624 NHGTAPVI
+624 NHGTTPVI

-647 IQSDVKYTN
+647 IQSDVKYTS

-676 ATQLVAAD
+676 ATQLVEAD
-684 SEITLPT
+684 SEIILPT
-691 PTKSGYIFLGWRCG
+691 PSKSGYIFLGWRCG

-795 RAEGVDTTGGASW
+795 RAEGVDTTGGSSW
-808 YAKAQEWAVAKGVSD
+808 YAKAQEWVVAKGVSD

-851 SLTAPDASSVSSW
+851 SLTAPDASSVSNW

-898 ALIMRYTAK
+898 ALIMRYTTK

>member
-12 LILAL
+12 LILVL
-17 AMLPSFALADGPVAT
+17 AMLPSFALADGP
-32 VNGVSY
+32 
-38 NSVGEALTAA
+38 LD
-48 LSAGSNVGTANI
+48 
-60 QLLADIEGTA
+60 QLKA
-70 DAGIQIPAGVTVV
+70 
-83 IDLNGH
+83 
-89 ALVGKNASSFV
+89 
-100 VNYGNLTI
+100 
-108 NDSTAAE
+108 
-115 GDHGIGTGRI
+115 
-125 YTTDIAAQGRAAV
+125 DIAAAPTNGAETRVELTGNITDFTTDDIITIQEGQNIVLDMNGYTITVADDFSGRPL
-138 VNYGTLVIN
+138 VNYGTLTMTGNGTIDSSDSMYGGLGAIN
-147 GGIFG
+147 
-152 DKNTD
+152 
-157 KTDAND
+157 
-163 VQRGNAVRNYGVA
+163 NYGTLTIENGTYKGHIYANGAALYNRAGGTA
-176 TINGGAFTCCDNY
+176 TINDGNFWGCAAVNSDGVITV
-189 TNGGYAY
+189 NGGTFETTSCNQTVDPTGKKHWAYCFISSGTLYFNDGNVTGVQGGLAINNGYAEVKGGTFKTTTCEHTPNGSASYY
-196 AIANGNEDYDNAAMT
+196 ALYIAGEEGEVEAHISGGTYTSAYQVAVLCGNDNP
-211 INYATVYG
+211 G
-219 SINGL
+219 G
-224 IAADGGTLT
+224 DGGINAKATAYISGGT
-233 VKDGSYTLGD
+233 FTGGTGVKGQALSAGKNTGD
-243 GTETN
+243 P
-248 LWRVV
+248 L
-253 YTSGNGVVNIDGG
+253 I
-266 NYVRN
+266 
-271 VNNSLAFFGN
+271 
-281 YGNGAINVA
+281 
-290 GGSFSNPKNNVIYVD
+290 
-305 QGEVNISK
+305 
-313 GNFENKLTAAAS
+313 
-325 VTSVLVTG
+325 TG
-333 GTFKNSEGL
+333 GTFSS
-342 DNFIS
+342 DVSTYVS
-347 KSATTSIDGSTTTV
+347 KSAAISTDSGKTVV
-361 TLKPSDD
+361 TLKPSDN
-368 AVASIERGD
+368 AVASVVKNG

-392 RDGEMVEVLK
+392 RDGETVEVLE
-402 SISIDKALEI
+402 STTISSALEI

-424 VTANECVGLYIKAD
+424 VTADKCVGLYIKAD
-438 LRKLTVTDLTLKG
+438 LSKLTVTDLTLKG
-451 VLPEGS
+451 VLPDGS
-457 LAGEGGTGSYMG
+457 LAGEGGTGSFMG
-469 IGTYNDCFGV
+469 IGTYNGCYGV

-495 LYFGINPSGSTTD
+495 LYFGINPAGSTTD
-508 INNNPVSVTAN
+508 INSNPVSVTAN

-532 FEKLTDSTFT
+532 FEKLTDSSFT

-552 EAKVESGFRTWM
+552 ETKVESGFRTWM
-564 CGVDINLKNGSYKDI
+564 CGVDINLKNGSYKNI

-600 ARDDSYGETTSLDG
+600 ARDDGNYGKTTSLDG
-614 VTVSG
+614 ATVSG

-624 NHGTAPVI
+624 NNGTTPVVI
-632 LGEPGKGNKTPVNVS
+632 GEPGKVNKTPVNVS

-676 ATQLVAAD
+676 ATQLVEAD
-684 SEITLPT
+684 SEIILPA
-691 PTKSGYIFLGWRCG
+691 PSKSGYIFLGWRCG

-743 VTEFPFYD
+743 VTELPFYD

-795 RAEGVDTTGGASW
+795 RAEGVDTTGGSTW
-808 YAKAQEWAVAKGVSD
+808 YAKAQEWVVAKGVSD

-864 AKDAMLWAMNLGL
+864 AKDAMLWAMNLSL
-877 VEGDENGAVTPTA
+877 VEGDENGSVTPTA

>member
-17 AMLPSFALADGPVAT
+17 AMLPSFALADGPLDQLKADIAAAPANGTETRVELTGNITDFKTDDIITIQEGQNIVLDMNGYSITVADDFSGRPLVNNGTLTMTGNGTIDSSDSMYGGLGAINNYGTLTIENGTYKGHIYANGAALYNRAGGTATINDGNFWGCAAVNSDGVIT
-32 VNGVSY
+32 VNGGTFETTSCNQTVDPTGKKHWAYCFISSGTLYFNDGNVTGIQGGLAINNGYAEVKGGTFKTTTCEHTPNGSASY
-38 NSVGEALTAA
+38 YALYIAGEEGEVEAHISGGTYTSAYQVAVLCGNDNPGGDGGINAKATAYISGGTFTGGTGVKGQA
-48 LSAGSNVGTANI
+48 LSAG
-60 QLLADIEGTA
+60 
-70 DAGIQIPAGVTVV
+70 
-83 IDLNGH
+83 
-89 ALVGKNASSFV
+89 
-100 VNYGNLTI
+100 
-108 NDSTAAE
+108 
-115 GDHGIGTGRI
+115 
-125 YTTDIAAQGRAAV
+125 
-138 VNYGTLVIN
+138 
-147 GGIFG
+147 
-152 DKNTD
+152 KNTGD
-157 KTDAND
+157 P
-163 VQRGNAVRNYGVA
+163 
-176 TINGGAFTCCDNY
+176 
-189 TNGGYAY
+189 
-196 AIANGNEDYDNAAMT
+196 
-211 INYATVYG
+211 
-219 SINGL
+219 L
-224 IAADGGTLT
+224 I
-233 VKDGSYTLGD
+233 
-243 GTETN
+243 
-248 LWRVV
+248 
-253 YTSGNGVVNIDGG
+253 
-266 NYVRN
+266 
-271 VNNSLAFFGN
+271 
-281 YGNGAINVA
+281 
-290 GGSFSNPKNNVIYVD
+290 
-305 QGEVNISK
+305 
-313 GNFENKLTAAAS
+313 
-325 VTSVLVTG
+325 TG
-333 GTFKNSEGL
+333 GTFSS
-342 DNFIS
+342 DVSTYVS
-347 KSATTSIDGSTTTV
+347 KSAAISTDSGKTVV
-361 TLKPSDD
+361 TLKPSDN
-368 AVASIERGD
+368 AVASVVKNG

-392 RDGEMVEVLK
+392 RDGETVEVLE
-402 SISIDKALEI
+402 STTISSALEI

-424 VTANECVGLYIKAD
+424 VTADKCVGLYIKAD

-457 LAGEGGTGSYMG
+457 LAGEGGTGSFMG
-469 IGTYNDCFGV
+469 IGTYNGCYGV

-495 LYFGINPSGSTTD
+495 LYFGKNPAGG
-508 INNNPVSVTAN
+508 NGPYNENPVSVTAN

-542 SCKFVNNGTD
+542 SCKFLNNGTD
-552 EAKVESGFRTWM
+552 DTKVESGFRTWM
-564 CGVDINLKNGSYKDI
+564 CGVDINLKNGSYKNI

-600 ARDDSYGETTSLDG
+600 ARDDGNYGETTSLDG
-614 VTVSG
+614 ATVSG
-619 CTFSG
+619 CTFAN
-624 NHGTAPVI
+624 NHGTTPVI

-647 IQSDVKYTN
+647 IQSDVKYTS

-676 ATQLVAAD
+676 ATQLVEAD
-684 SEITLPT
+684 SEIILPT
-691 PTKSGYIFLGWRCG
+691 PSKSGYIFLGWRCG

-851 SLTAPDASSVSSW
+851 SLTAPDASSVSNW

-898 ALIMRYTAK
+898 ALIMRYTTK

>member
-17 AMLPSFALADGPVAT
+17 AMLPSFALADGPLDQLKADIAAAPANGTETRVELTGNITDFKTDDIITIQEGQNIVLDMNGYSITVADDFSGRPLVNNGTLTMTGNGTIDSSDSMYGGLGAINNYGTLTIENGTYKGHIYANGAALYNRAGGTATINDGNFWGCAAVNSDGVIT
-32 VNGVSY
+32 VNGGTFETTSCNQTVDPTGKKHWAYCFISSGTLYFNDGNVTGVQGGLAINNGYAEVKGGTFKTTTCEHTPNGSASY
-38 NSVGEALTAA
+38 YALYIAGEEGEVEAHISGGTYTSAYQVAVLCGNDNPGGDGGINAKATAYISGGTFTGGTGVKGQA
-48 LSAGSNVGTANI
+48 LSAG
-60 QLLADIEGTA
+60 
-70 DAGIQIPAGVTVV
+70 
-83 IDLNGH
+83 
-89 ALVGKNASSFV
+89 
-100 VNYGNLTI
+100 
-108 NDSTAAE
+108 
-115 GDHGIGTGRI
+115 
-125 YTTDIAAQGRAAV
+125 
-138 VNYGTLVIN
+138 
-147 GGIFG
+147 
-152 DKNTD
+152 KNTGD
-157 KTDAND
+157 P
-163 VQRGNAVRNYGVA
+163 
-176 TINGGAFTCCDNY
+176 
-189 TNGGYAY
+189 
-196 AIANGNEDYDNAAMT
+196 
-211 INYATVYG
+211 
-219 SINGL
+219 L
-224 IAADGGTLT
+224 I
-233 VKDGSYTLGD
+233 
-243 GTETN
+243 
-248 LWRVV
+248 
-253 YTSGNGVVNIDGG
+253 
-266 NYVRN
+266 
-271 VNNSLAFFGN
+271 
-281 YGNGAINVA
+281 
-290 GGSFSNPKNNVIYVD
+290 
-305 QGEVNISK
+305 
-313 GNFENKLTAAAS
+313 
-325 VTSVLVTG
+325 TG
-333 GTFKNSEGL
+333 GTFSS
-342 DNFIS
+342 DVSTYVS
-347 KSATTSIDGSTTTV
+347 KSAAISTDSGKTVV
-361 TLKPSDD
+361 TLKPSDN
-368 AVASIERGD
+368 AVASVVKNG

-392 RDGEMVEVLK
+392 RDGETVEVLE
-402 SISIDKALEI
+402 STTISSALEI

-424 VTANECVGLYIKAD
+424 VTADKCVGLYIKAD
-438 LRKLTVTDLTLKG
+438 LSKLTVTDLTLKG

-457 LAGEGGTGSYMG
+457 LAGEGGTGSFMG
-469 IGTYNDCFGV
+469 IGTYNGCYGV

-495 LYFGINPSGSTTD
+495 LYFGKNPTGG
-508 INNNPVSVTAN
+508 NGPYNENPVSVTAN

-542 SCKFVNNGTD
+542 SCKFLNNGTD
-552 EAKVESGFRTWM
+552 DTKVESGFRTWM
-564 CGVDINLKNGSYKDI
+564 CGVDINLKNGSYKNI

-600 ARDDSYGETTSLDG
+600 ARDDGNYGETTSLDG
-614 VTVSG
+614 ATVSG
-619 CTFSG
+619 CTFAN
-624 NHGTAPVI
+624 NHGTTPVI

-647 IQSDVKYTN
+647 IQSDVKYTS

-676 ATQLVAAD
+676 ATQLVEAD
-684 SEITLPT
+684 SEIILPT
-691 PTKSGYIFLGWRCG
+691 PSKSGYIFLGWRCG

-795 RAEGVDTTGGASW
+795 RAEGVDTTGGSTW
-808 YAKAQEWAVAKGVSD
+808 YAKAQEWVVSKGVSD

-851 SLTAPDASSVSSW
+851 SLTAPDASSVSNW

-898 ALIMRYTAK
+898 ALIMRYTTK

>member
-17 AMLPSFALADGPVAT
+17 AMLPSFALADGPLDRLKA
-32 VNGVSY
+32 
-38 NSVGEALTAA
+38 
-48 LSAGSNVGTANI
+48 
-60 QLLADIEGTA
+60 
-70 DAGIQIPAGVTVV
+70 
-83 IDLNGH
+83 
-89 ALVGKNASSFV
+89 
-100 VNYGNLTI
+100 
-108 NDSTAAE
+108 
-115 GDHGIGTGRI
+115 
-125 YTTDIAAQGRAAV
+125 DIAAAPTNGAETRVELIGNITDFTTDDIITIQEGQNIVLDMNGYTITVADDFSGRPL
-138 VNYGTLVIN
+138 VNYGTL
-147 GGIFG
+147 
-152 DKNTD
+152 T
-157 KTDAND
+157 
-163 VQRGNAVRNYGVA
+163 
-176 TINGGAFTCCDNY
+176 
-189 TNGGYAY
+189 
-196 AIANGNEDYDNAAMT
+196 MT
-211 INYATVYG
+211 
-219 SINGL
+219 
-224 IAADGGTLT
+224 
-233 VKDGSYTLGD
+233 
-243 GTETN
+243 
-248 LWRVV
+248 
-253 YTSGNGVVNIDGG
+253 GNGTIDSSVSDAGG
-266 NYVRN
+266 
-271 VNNSLAFFGN
+271 L
-281 YGNGAINVA
+281 GAINNYGFLTVENGTYKSSVNVSGATIFNRPHATLIIKDGRFDAGRTAVYNAGDAYIYNGYFDCRSCSSCNPNSWGYTIQSHQEELGVMPNLYFYDGTVIGVQGAFSTSAGYTEIHDGTFETIPCEKHSNGGTAFYALYVA
-290 GGSFSNPKNNVIYVD
+290 GESGEVECNVYGGSFTSVSKVAAYIGNNAPGD
-305 QGEVNISK
+305 GGDRLPALVNIYDGSFT
-313 GNFENKLTAAAS
+313 GGGSSAAVSVNEKLGGLEVVGGTFSSDITAYVSSAAS
-325 VTSVLVTG
+325 VST
-333 GTFKNSEGL
+333 
-342 DNFIS
+342 
-347 KSATTSIDGSTTTV
+347 DGTTV
-361 TLKPSDD
+361 TPNKADN
-368 AVASIERGD
+368 AVASIERGGK
-377 QTLYYTSLNDAVAEA
+377 TLYYTSLNDAVAEA
-392 RDGEMVEVLK
+392 GDGETVEVLK
-402 SISIDKALEI
+402 ETTISSALEV

-424 VTANECVGLYIKAD
+424 VTADKCVGLYIKAD

-457 LAGEGGTGSYMG
+457 LAGEGGTGSFMG
-469 IGTYNDCFGV
+469 IGTYNGCYGV

-488 IDGFSYG
+488 VDGFSYG
-495 LYFGINPSGSTTD
+495 LYFGKNPAGG
-508 INNNPVSVTAN
+508 IGPYNENPVSVTAN

-552 EAKVESGFRTWM
+552 ETKVESGFRTWM

-600 ARDDSYGETTSLDG
+600 ARDDGNYGETTSLDG
-614 VTVSG
+614 ATVSG
-619 CTFSG
+619 CTFAN
-624 NHGTAPVI
+624 NHGTTPVI

-676 ATQLVAAD
+676 ATQLVAAS

-691 PTKSGYIFLGWRCG
+691 PSKSGYIFLGWRCG

-795 RAEGVDTTGGASW
+795 RAEGVDTTGGSSW
-808 YAKAQEWAVAKGVSD
+808 YAKAQEWVVAKGVSD

-851 SLTAPDASSVSSW
+851 SLTAPDASSVSNW

-898 ALIMRYTAK
+898 ALIMRYTTK